1 MGIPETL
8 SRDGGDRDFS
18 WLRWGLGQ
26 LMVEVVKLPVECF
39 QRYIPSPLLP
49 PLPQPL
55 IVPNGF

>member
-26 LMVEVVKLPVECF
+26 LMVEVVECF
-39 QRYIPSPLLP
+39 QRHIPSPLLP